1 MRKSL
6 LKLLSLAAI
15 VLAACDSTKERP
27 YESVPDDPMQ
37 TRIYTLDNGLKVY
50 LSVNKEKPRIQANIA
65 VRTGS
70 RNDPAETTGLAHY
83 LEHIMFK
90 GTSHF
95 GTSNYEAERPYLED
109 IERRYEH
116 YRTVSDPA
124 VRKQLYH
131 EIDSVSQLAAQ
142 YNIPNEYDK
151 MMAAIGSEGTNAYT
165 SNDVTCYTEN
175 IPANE
180 VENWARVQAD
190 RFQNMVVRGFHTEL
204 ESVYE
209 EYNMGLAED
218 GNKLFNALMAK
229 AFPTHPYGTQ
239 TTIGRGEHLKNP
251 SITNIKNYFKRY
263 YVPNNVA
270 ICLAGDLDPEA
281 VMDVIEK
288 HFGNW
293 QPNDS
298 LSHPTYAPLTPF
310 TEPQDTSVIGPEA
323 EQLYMAWRFPEGR
336 NMICDTLE
344 IIGQLLNNG
353 KAGLIDLNINQQM
366 KAQDMFAGSLEM
378 ADYSMFLMGGQPKQ
392 GQTLE
397 EVHALALGELDK
409 LKRGEF
415 ADKLLPSII
424 NNMKRE
430 YYQSLLSNHF
440 RTNMFSDAFI
450 NGTPWAQVVG
460 QIERMQG
467 ITKQQIVSFAQRYL
481 QDNFVCIYKRQGQ
494 AAETPKVEKPSIT
507 PIPTNNH
514 LQSDFMKE
522 LTANQ
527 PAPIQPV
534 FPDFERDI
542 TKLQSASGKE
552 ILYKQNTDDELFTL
566 QLRFP
571 LGSETNPLY
580 SYAADYLNYLG
591 TRQMTNQQLKQA
603 FYGIACDY
611 DFRQSAQYFTLTLQG
626 LNENLPQAAALVQQL
641 LQDAQPDDKAYAEY
655 IGLVIKGREDAKANQ
670 QRNYRALANYAIYGA
685 YNPTRN
691 VPSEKQLRGIKPAEL
706 LGMLKN
712 LCGHGFTTLYYGA
725 GSEADIQQLVAQF
738 EQGTTPTKAPEARKL
753 TKEETTE
760 NEVFI
765 APYDAKNIYLLQ
777 YHNEGKQW
785 TPEQAAVKQLFNDYF
800 GGGMNAI
807 VFQEMR
813 EARGLAYS
821 AGAGYVTP
829 WRLGDT
835 EYFQTIIITQNDKM
849 MDCIREFNNL
859 LDSVP
864 QREANF
870 ELAKQALAKNI
881 AASRTTRFA
890 LLSSYM
896 DAKDLGLSEP
906 EDKLIYEQLPALT
919 MNDLVNFAKE
929 NISNKPYRY
938 IILGDEKELDMQ
950 SLEKIGRIRRLT
962 TEEIFGY

>member
-1 MRKSL
+1 M

-15 VLAACDSTKERP
+15 MLAACDSAKERP
-27 YESVPDDPMQ
+27 YESVPNDPMQ

-90 GTSHF
+90 GTTHF
-95 GTSNYEAERPYLED
+95 GTSDYAAELPYLQD

-124 VRKQLYH
+124 MRKQLYH

-165 SNDVTCYTEN
+165 SNDVTCYIEN

-251 SITNIKNYFKRY
+251 SITNIKDYFKRY

-270 ICLAGDLDPEA
+270 ICMAGDLEPEA
-281 VMDVIEK
+281 VMDIIEK
-288 HFGNW
+288 HFGDW

-298 LSHPTYAPLTPF
+298 LSRPTYAPLAAI
-310 TEPQDTSVIGPEA
+310 TEPQDTSVVGPEA
-323 EQLYMAWRFPEGR
+323 EMLYMAWRFPEGR
-336 NMICDTLE
+336 SMINDTLE

-353 KAGLIDLNINQQM
+353 KAGLIDLDINQQM
-366 KAQDMFAGSLEM
+366 KAQDMFAGSM
-378 ADYSMFLMGGQPKQ
+378 GMTDYSMFLMGGQPKQ

-397 EVHALALGELDK
+397 EVRALALEELGK

-415 ADKLLPSII
+415 ADELLPSII

-430 YYQSLLSNHF
+430 YYQNLLSNYF
-440 RTNMFSDAFI
+440 RVNMFEDAFI
-450 NGTPWAQVVG
+450 NGTPWTQVVG
-460 QIERMQG
+460 QMERMQG
-467 ITKQQIVSFAQRYL
+467 ITKQQVVDFAQCHL

-514 LQSDFMKE
+514 LQSDFMKQ

-552 ILYKQNTDDELFTL
+552 ILYKQNAEDKLFTL
-566 QLRFP
+566 QLRFR
-571 LGSETNPLY
+571 LGSETNPMY
-580 SYAADYLNYLG
+580 EYAAAYLDYLG
-591 TRQMTNQQLKQA
+591 TEKMTNQQLKQA
-603 FYGIACDY
+603 FYGMACDY
-611 DFRQSAQYFTLTLQG
+611 SISQGSQYLTLTLQG
-626 LNENLPQAAALVQQL
+626 LNENLAQAAALVQQM
-641 LQDAQPDDKAYAEY
+641 LQEAQPDDKAYEEY
-655 IGLVIKGREDAKANQ
+655 VGLIIKARQDAKANQ
-670 QRNYRALANYAIYGA
+670 ERSYRALFNYAICGQ

-691 VPSEKQLRGIKPAEL
+691 VPTEKQLRETKPTKL
-706 LGMLKN
+706 LAMLKN
-712 LCGHGFTTLYYGA
+712 LCGHNFTTLYYGA
-725 GSEADIQQLVAQF
+725 SSEADIKALVAQF
-738 EQGTTPTKAPEARKL
+738 EQGTTPVEAPEARKY

-785 TPEQAAVKQLFNDYF
+785 KPEEAGIKQLFNDYF

-821 AGAGYVTP
+821 AGASYVTP
-829 WRLGDT
+829 WRTSDT

-870 ELAKQALAKNI
+870 ELAKQALQKNI

-890 LLSSYM
+890 LLNSYM
-896 DAKDLGLSEP
+896 DAQDLGLSEP
-906 EDKLIYEQLPALT
+906 ENKLIYEQLPTLT
-919 MNDLVNFAKE
+919 MDDLVRFAKE
-929 NISNKPYRY
+929 NISNKPCRY
-938 IILGDEKELDMQ
+938 IILGDEKQLEMQ
-950 SLEKIGRIRRLT
+950 ALEKIGKIHRLT

>member
-1 MRKSL
+1 MKKPL

-15 VLAACDSTKERP
+15 MLAACDSVKERP
-27 YESVPDDPMQ
+27 YESVPNDPMQ

-50 LSVNKEKPRIQANIA
+50 LSVNKEEPRIQANIA

-90 GTSHF
+90 GTSHY
-95 GTSNYEAERPYLED
+95 GTSDYAAELPYLQD

-151 MMAAIGSEGTNAYT
+151 MMAAIGSEVSNAYT
-165 SNDVTCYTEN
+165 SNDVTCYIEN

-209 EYNMGLAED
+209 EYNMGLAKD
-218 GNKLFNALMAK
+218 GNKLYDALMAK

-239 TTIGRGEHLKNP
+239 TVIGRGEHLKNP
-251 SITNIKNYFKRY
+251 SITNIKDYFKRY

-270 ICLAGDLDPEA
+270 ICMAGDMEPEA
-281 VMDVIEK
+281 VMDIIEE
-288 HFGNW
+288 HFGDW

-298 LSHPTYAPLTPF
+298 LSRPTYAPLAAITA
-310 TEPQDTSVIGPEA
+310 PQDTSVVGPEA
-323 EQLYMAWRFPEGR
+323 EELYMAWRFPEGR
-336 NMICDTLE
+336 SLTSDTLG
-344 IIGQLLNNG
+344 IISQLLNNG
-353 KAGLIDLNINQQM
+353 KAGLLDLNINQQM
-366 KAQDMFAGSLEM
+366 KTQDMFAFSMEM
-378 ADYSMFLMGGQPKQ
+378 ADYTLFLMGGQPKQ

-397 EVHALALGELDK
+397 EVRALALEELGK

-415 ADKLLPSII
+415 ADELLPSII
-424 NNMKRE
+424 NNIKRE
-430 YYQSLLSNHF
+430 YYEQLLSNNF
-440 RTNMFSDAFI
+440 RAHMFSDAFI
-450 NGTPWAQVVG
+450 NGTPWTQVVG
-460 QIERMQG
+460 QMERMQG
-467 ITKQQIVSFAQRYL
+467 ITKEQIVDFAQRHL
-481 QDNFVCIYKRQGQ
+481 QDNFVCIYKRQGE
-494 AAETPKVEKPSIT
+494 AEETPKVEKPSIT

-514 LQSDFMKE
+514 LQSDFMKQ

-542 TKLQSASGKE
+542 TKLQSASGKA
-552 ILYKQNTDDELFTL
+552 ILYKQNTDDKLFTL
-566 QLRFP
+566 QLRFH
-571 LGSETNPLY
+571 LGSETEPLY
-580 SYAADYLNYLG
+580 DYAADYLNYLG
-591 TRQMTNQQLKQA
+591 TSQMTNQQLKQA
-603 FYGIACDY
+603 FYGMACDY
-611 DFRQSAQYFTLTLQG
+611 RIAQGSQYLTLTLQG

-655 IGLVIKGREDAKANQ
+655 IGLVMKNRQDAKANQ
-670 QRNYRALANYAIYGA
+670 ERSYRALTNYAIYGA

-691 VPSEKQLRGIKPAEL
+691 VPSEKQLRETKPTEL
-706 LGMLKN
+706 LAMLKN
-712 LCGHGFTTLYYGA
+712 LCGHKFTTLYYGA
-725 GSEADIQQLVAQF
+725 SNEADIQALVAQF
-738 EQGTTPTKAPEARKL
+738 EQDTTPVEAPETRRYA
-753 TKEETTE
+753 KEETTE

-785 TPEQAAVKQLFNDYF
+785 KPEEAGIKQLFNDYF

-829 WRLGDT
+829 WRVGDT

-881 AASRTTRFA
+881 AASRITRFA
-890 LLSSYM
+890 LLNSYI
-896 DAKDLGLSEP
+896 DAQDLGLSEP
-906 EDKLIYEQLPALT
+906 ENKLVYEQLPDLT
-919 MNDLVNFAKE
+919 MNDLVRFAKE
-929 NISNKPYRY
+929 NISDKAYRY

-950 SLEKIGRIRRLT
+950 TLEKIGKIHRLT